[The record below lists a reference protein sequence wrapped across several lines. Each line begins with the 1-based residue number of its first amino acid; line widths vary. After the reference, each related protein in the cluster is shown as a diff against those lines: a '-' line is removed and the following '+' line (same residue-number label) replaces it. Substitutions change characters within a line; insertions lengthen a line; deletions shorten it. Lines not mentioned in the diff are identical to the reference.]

1 MRPSLAFL
9 LSTLFAVPGITSS
22 SPDATALLHRFE
34 SRYRAAHTLQASFF
48 EQYFDNGKV
57 LRSEAGTAYFRR
69 PGKMRWQYQSPEP
82 NLYVIDGKWSW
93 FYVPTDHTVTRIRSK
108 GSSDL
113 RTPFALLAGE
123 MKVDR
128 ICKTVAMETN
138 AKPID
143 PRGILLRCHLR
154 NPDNGTPAPAQN
166 ASGESSLVLFE
177 LDPVSGELLRVVV
190 SDPGGV
196 QVEFRF
202 ARWLFDPPLNDQ
214 LFRFDP
220 PRGVAIVDGDIGA
233 VTSSGVNSA
242 TPFR

>member
-1 MRPSLAFL
+1 
-9 LSTLFAVPGITSS
+9 
-22 SPDATALLHRFE
+22 
-34 SRYRAAHTLQASFF
+34 
-48 EQYFDNGKV
+48 
-57 LRSEAGTAYFRR
+57 
-69 PGKMRWQYQSPEP
+69 MRWQYQSPEP